1 MNRVSEDI
9 IIGWSI
15 MLMAPILFILG
26 ALTFIWLVFFGPFIL
41 GGLLI
46 WVLISSLLKK
56 GDK

>member
-1 MNRVSEDI
+1 
-9 IIGWSI
+9 